1 MMAQARGGR
10 VKVLV
15 SGGAGFIA
23 SHVVDSLIEAGH
35 QVVVIDDLSTGKE
48 ENLNPRATFY
58 KLDIRS
64 ERVAEIFAAEKPEMV
79 NHHAA
84 QMDVRR
90 AVREPAFDASVNVL
104 GALNLLESG
113 RRFGTQK
120 FVFASTGGAVY
131 GEPDKLPVDESQPIA
146 PLSPYGLTKFVFEQ
160 YLALYRRLYGLA
172 FTVLRYP
179 NVYGRRQDPR
189 GEAGVVAIFT
199 GQLLRGETPTIFGD
213 GSKTR
218 DYVHVRDVVAA
229 NLLVLDFLNGDQGEV
244 FNLGWGQEVSD
255 RRIFDTVCQA
265 VGVRLEPHFAPFR
278 PGEIQQIS
286 LDAGKISKRLGW
298 EPKVRLEEG
307 VAEVVRWHRERLR
320 AS

>member
-1 MMAQARGGR
+1 M
-10 VKVLV
+10 KVLV

-23 SHVVDSLIEAGH
+23 SHVVDALIEAGH

-58 KLDIRS
+58 NLDIRS
-64 ERVAEIFAAEKPEMV
+64 ERVTEIFAAEKPEMV

-90 AVREPAFDASVNVL
+90 AVKEPAFDASVNVL
-104 GALNLLESG
+104 GALNLLENA
-113 RRFGTQK
+113 RRFGIQK

-131 GEPDKLPVDESQPIA
+131 GQPDKLPVDESQPVA
-146 PLSPYGLTKFVFEQ
+146 PLSPYGLTKFTFEQ
-160 YLALYRRLYGLA
+160 YLALYRRLYGLS

-179 NVYGRRQDPR
+179 NVYGRRQDPH

-218 DYVHVRDVVAA
+218 DYLHVSDVVAG
-229 NLLVLDFLNGDQGEV
+229 NLLVLDFLKRDQGEV
-244 FNLGWGQEVSD
+244 FNLGWGEEVSD

-265 VGVRLEPHFAPFR
+265 VGVRMEPRFAPFR
-278 PGEIQQIS
+278 PGEIQRIS
-286 LDAGKISKRLGW
+286 LDAAKISKRLGW
-298 EPKVRLEEG
+298 QPRVGLEEG
-307 VAEVVRWHRERLR
+307 VAEVVHWHRERLR